1 MPVRIPGLGLVHA
14 DVAVVLVP
22 TERPVVRDVAPDQAA
37 PVTHPNRAL
46 APERAV
52 VAHAVPDALQRRV
65 ALDSGEAL
73 VTDLPRW
80 LRVGDR
86 GLAGPV
92 AVAGELIRRRCEW
105 RARGRGRRRRRHGE
119 KVASTHRH
127 VLSPLVSSDTDTRDQ
142 SSNRRRAHPIRGG
155 APTQTPTCTAR
166 PLYCKRASAGTLSF
180 PAPPSTRWRSATLRQ
195 DVRA

>member
-46 APERAV
+46 APERTV

-73 VTDLPRW
+73 VTDVPRR
-80 LRVGDR
+80 LRVGNR
-86 GLAGPV
+86 SFARPI

-105 RARGRGRRRRRHGE
+105 RGRGRGRRRRRCGE
-119 KVASTHRH
+119 KIAATHLH
-127 VLSPLVSSDTDTRDQ
+127 GFAPLGFAKTLDT
-142 SSNRRRAHPIRGG
+142 H
-155 APTQTPTCTAR
+155 TC
-166 PLYCKRASAGTLSF
+166 P
-180 PAPPSTRWRSATLRQ
+180 
-195 DVRA
+195 

>member
-46 APERAV
+46 APERTV

-73 VTDLPRW
+73 VTDVPRR

-86 GLAGPV
+86 RVAGPV
-92 AVAGELIRRRCEW
+92 TVAGELIRRRCEW
-105 RARGRGRRRRRHGE
+105 RGCGRGRRRR
-119 KVASTHRH
+119 
-127 VLSPLVSSDTDTRDQ
+127 P
-142 SSNRRRAHPIRGG
+142 
-155 APTQTPTCTAR
+155 
-166 PLYCKRASAGTLSF
+166 SAW
-180 PAPPSTRWRSATLRQ
+180 STRVPKSRRGTRCRGVTASPVGRRDSAPAAPGCQGRTPGML
-195 DVRA
+195 VLHENVLG

>member
-46 APERAV
+46 APERTV

-73 VTDLPRW
+73 VTDVPRR
-80 LRVGDR
+80 LREGDR
-86 GLAGPV
+86 RVAGPGP
-92 AVAGELIRRRCEW
+92 AAGELIRRRSGL
-105 RARGRGRRRRRHGE
+105 RG
-119 KVASTHRH
+119 
-127 VLSPLVSSDTDTRDQ
+127 LSRSRSSR
-142 SSNRRRAHPIRGG
+142 RGG
-155 APTQTPTCTAR
+155 VQI
-166 PLYCKRASAGTLSF
+166 G
-180 PAPPSTRWRSATLRQ
+180 
-195 DVRA
+195 

>member
-37 PVTHPNRAL
+37 PVTHPNRAF
-46 APERAV
+46 APERTV

-73 VTDLPRW
+73 VPYLPRR

-86 GLAGPV
+86 ALAGPV
-92 AVAGELIRRRCEW
+92 AVAGELIRRRGE
-105 RARGRGRRRRRHGE
+105 RRGGGGRCHRRR
-119 KVASTHRH
+119 
-127 VLSPLVSSDTDTRDQ
+127 
-142 SSNRRRAHPIRGG
+142 
-155 APTQTPTCTAR
+155 
-166 PLYCKRASAGTLSF
+166 
-180 PAPPSTRWRSATLRQ
+180 
-195 DVRA
+195 

>member
-1 MPVRIPGLGLVHA
+1 MDGRIVGRVELLAIELVNQDGPGAVVLAAAHPPGVVLHRDQPALVISRMPVRIPGLGLVHA

-46 APERAV
+46 APERTV

-73 VTDLPRW
+73 VTDVPRR

-86 GLAGPV
+86 SFTGPV
-92 AVAGELIRRRCEW
+92 AVAGELIRRRCE
-105 RARGRGRRRRRHGE
+105 RRGCGGGRRRRGCDE
-119 KVASTHRH
+119 KIASTYLHDP
-127 VLSPLVSSDTDTRDQ
+127 SPF
-142 SSNRRRAHPIRGG
+142 GFMF
-155 APTQTPTCTAR
+155 
-166 PLYCKRASAGTLSF
+166 K
-180 PAPPSTRWRSATLRQ
+180 
-195 DVRA
+195 